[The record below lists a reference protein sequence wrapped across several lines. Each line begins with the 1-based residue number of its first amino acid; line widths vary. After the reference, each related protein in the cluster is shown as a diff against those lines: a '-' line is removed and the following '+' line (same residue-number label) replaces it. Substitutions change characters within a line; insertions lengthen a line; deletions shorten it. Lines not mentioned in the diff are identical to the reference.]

1 MWACKACWG
10 IPAQGF
16 KGRLHRGARFT
27 FSLKYLTYFF
37 FNHRLCAKLLDMESG
52 EERRANQSSV
62 CFLDWVPLGSRR
74 LIPLIE
80 FTRWF
85 FFFIYLRYVLKKK
98 ERQKS
103 YPERNT
109 FFFFSHGK
117 EHSVVF
123 GDWMK
128 FCQWVHRGKALKFS
142 QTY

>member
-16 KGRLHRGARFT
+16 KGRLHRGAKLT

-52 EERRANQSSV
+52 EGRRANQSSV
-62 CFLDWVPLGSRR
+62 CFLDWVPLGSHR

-103 YPERNT
+103 YPERNI
-109 FFFFSHGK
+109 FFFFSWERTLSCIWGLN
-117 EHSVVF
+117 EVLPMSSP
-123 GDWMK
+123 W
-128 FCQWVHRGKALKFS
+128 
-142 QTY
+142 